1 MNGRV
6 QASGTTSGTTRMALF
21 TTVIVVA
28 VLKLAQEVFVPL
40 ALAILCTFLLAPM
53 VELLVRFYL
62 NRVLAVI
69 VSVTLG
75 LAIIGGLATLV
86 FNQFADL
93 AKELPNYEQQ
103 LRTNL
108 THLGG
113 AVRGVA
119 AETTSAFDQLTKEIA
134 RVAPSEPKPRGV
146 TKVQVIQPP
155 TSALDTIKAI

>member
-6 QASGTTSGTTRMALF
+6 QASGTTRMALF

-28 VLKLAQEVFVPL
+28 VLKLAEEVFIPL

-53 VELLVRFYL
+53 VELLVRWHIKRLFAT
-62 NRVLAVI
+62 VLA
-69 VSVTLG
+69 VTLG
-75 LAIIGGLATLV
+75 LALIAGLGTLV

-93 AKELPNYEQQ
+93 TRELPNYQQQ

-113 AVRGVA
+113 A
-119 AETTSAFDQLTKEIA
+119 
-134 RVAPSEPKPRGV
+134 
-146 TKVQVIQPP
+146 
-155 TSALDTIKAI
+155 